1 MTPAPTAAA
10 PTNQC
15 PTLAEAAFLL
25 ALTEGFAT
33 RSDHFLDWSTQ
44 LGKVEQNPVVL
55 FDDDWPLD
63 VTLVVARILVVHDE
77 MRELDRPASA
87 DAVYD
92 EMGEILDLQ
101 ASALNLFIESLDTFD
116 TATLVKAVA
125 NRDEAIARST
135 AFTVVIEGFCER

>member
-15 PTLAEAAFLL
+15 PTLPGAAFLL
-25 ALTEGFAT
+25 ALREGFAT
-33 RSDHFLDWSTQ
+33 RSDHFLDGSTQ
-44 LGKVEQNPVVL
+44 LGKVEQYPVVL
-55 FDDDWPLD
+55 FDDDWRLG
-63 VTLVVARILVVHDE
+63 VTLVVATMLVVHDE

-92 EMGEILDLQ
+92 EMGAILDLQ

-116 TATLVKAVA
+116 TATPVKAVA
-125 NRDEAIARST
+125 DLDEANARST
-135 AFTVVIEGFCER
+135 AFTAAIEGFCDR